1 MYPSI
6 EKLQKYVRLEAKN
19 GYNNKAVIGG
29 LASMLESWEAE
40 ARNDGI
46 SEEIIQAVTGRL
58 RDYAGLSPESR
69 KETLFGIGNRLK
81 KEYPE
86 LGTAKPVSAQPK
98 SFAQAQGKPDPAP
111 ETEAPPE
118 LGAAADGNQAQAS
131 ALVDAVIAPQQED
144 VEKRAPSHK
153 TARPRSESVPGAVTS
168 KTPIALNAVLTVL
181 QGVGPR
187 NAATL
192 EKLGLFTLRDMLYNF
207 PRRYDDYSQLKPI
220 KSLWYGEQ
228 VTVIGNIKSVTGR
241 PIRGGRSHITEV
253 VLNDGT
259 DSLRLT
265 WFNQPWLSNRFRQG
279 MSISVSGKV
288 DQYLGRLQMNS
299 PDWEMVETE
308 NLHTNRIVP
317 IYALTKKITQKWLR
331 QQMNQVISYWAP
343 QITDHLPESV
353 RLAAHLP
360 RLNTALENI
369 HFPKT
374 QAHLKLARERLA
386 FDEIFFLQMGVLRQK
401 RDWQSVTGQI
411 FDVPEEWLKARKDA
425 LPFTLTN
432 SQEKAV
438 SDIVMD
444 FGSGRPMN
452 RLLQGDVGS
461 GKTVVAAMAIEIIAH
476 AGAQSAMMAP
486 TSILAEQHYRS
497 LSKMLTAGEGG
508 LEQSEI
514 RLLVG
519 DTPEARK
526 QEIREGLLDGSV
538 KIVVGT
544 HALIQGPI
552 EFANLQL
559 AIVDEQHRFGVEQ
572 RAALR
577 EKGKNLHLM
586 VMTAT
591 PIPRSL
597 ALTVHGDLDISVMD
611 ELPAGRKPIETHVLR
626 PQERERAYTMIRS
639 QVLDGKQAF
648 IIYPLVEAS
657 EKIEAR
663 AAVKEHEAL
672 QADVFRKLNVGLLH
686 GRMKPAEKEEV
697 MKKFRAKEFDIL
709 VATTVVEVG
718 VDVPNATVMLI
729 EGADRFGLAQLHQ
742 LRGRVGRGLDK
753 SYCLL
758 IPTDNDDTENERLLA
773 MAESN
778 DGFVLAEKD
787 LQQRGPGEFLGTRQS
802 GYGTGLRMASLTDI
816 DLIEKARERAQVI
829 FAQDANLEKEEHKLL
844 SEALDHFWRKTT
856 KGDLS

>member
-19 GYNNKAVIGG
+19 GYDNKAIIGG
-29 LASMLESWEAE
+29 LASMLETWEAE
-40 ARNDGI
+40 ARNDGVA
-46 SEEIIQAVTGRL
+46 EEVVQAVTGRL
-58 RDYAGLSPESR
+58 RDYERLSPESR
-69 KETLFGIGNRLK
+69 KVTLFGIGNRLK
-81 KEYPE
+81 REYPE
-86 LGTAKPVSAQPK
+86 LGDEKELPK
-98 SFAQAQGKPDPAP
+98 ADAPPAQAEEKAP
-111 ETEAPPE
+111 EQTQEEVAPAKIAEP
-118 LGAAADGNQAQAS
+118 
-131 ALVDAVIAPQQED
+131 APQQES
-144 VEKRAPSHK
+144 VEKSTPAHRP
-153 TARPRSESVPGAVTS
+153 ARPRSESVPGASTS
-168 KTPIALNAVLTVL
+168 KTPIALNAKLTVL
-181 QGVGPR
+181 QGIGPR
-187 NAATL
+187 NATTL

-228 VTVIGNIKSVTGR
+228 VTVIGNIQSVTGR
-241 PIRGGRSHITEV
+241 PIRGGKSHITEAV
-253 VLNDGT
+253 ISDGT
-259 DSLRLT
+259 GALRLS
-265 WFNQPWLSNRFRQG
+265 WFNQPWLTNRFKKG

-288 DQYLGRLQMNS
+288 DQYLGRLVMNS
-299 PDWEMVETE
+299 PDWEMIETE

-317 IYALTKKITQKWLR
+317 IYALTAKITQKWLR
-331 QQMNQVISYWAP
+331 KQMNQVISYWAP
-343 QITDHLPESV
+343 KITDHLPDSV
-353 RLAAHLP
+353 RLAAKLP
-360 RLNTALENI
+360 RLDTALENV

-401 RDWQSVTGQI
+401 RDWQSVMGRI
-411 FDVPEEWLKARKDA
+411 FDVPEEWLKSRKDA
-425 LPFTLTN
+425 LPFTLTA
-432 SQEKAV
+432 SQDKAV

-461 GKTVVAAMAIEIIAH
+461 GKTVVAAMATEVIAH
-476 AGAQSAMMAP
+476 AGAQTAIMAP
-486 TSILAEQHYRS
+486 TSILAEQHYRG
-497 LSKMLTAGEGG
+497 LSQMLTAGEDA
-508 LEQSEI
+508 LKEDEI

-526 QEIREGLLDGSV
+526 QEIRESLLDGSIKV
-538 KIVVGT
+538 IVGT
-544 HALIQGPI
+544 HALIEGNV
-552 EFANLQL
+552 EFADLQL
-559 AIVDEQHRFGVEQ
+559 AIVDEQHRFGVDQ

-577 EKGKNLHLM
+577 EKGENLHLL

-611 ELPAGRKPIETHVLR
+611 EMPAGRQEIDTHVLR
-626 PQERERAYTMIRS
+626 PRERERAYTMIRA

-648 IIYPLVEAS
+648 IIYPLVEES

-663 AAVKEHEAL
+663 AAVEEHESL
-672 QADVFRKLNVGLLH
+672 QAEVFRKLNVGLLH
-686 GRMKPAEKEEV
+686 GRMKPAEKEDV
-697 MKKFRAKEFDIL
+697 MQKFRAKEYDIL

-718 VDVPNATVMLI
+718 VDIPNATVMLI

-758 IPTDNDDTENERLLA
+758 IPTDNNDTENERLLA
-773 MAESN
+773 MADSN

-802 GYGTGLRMASLTDI
+802 GYRTGLRMASITDI
-816 DLIEKARERAQVI
+816 DLIEKARERAQSI

-844 SEALDHFWRKTT
+844 GEALDNFWGNT
-856 KGDLS
+856 KGDIS